1 MNMSVIQNKNL
12 KNIFNYWSNKIT
24 INLTFQRRSMKEK
37 RKYKWF
43 SIEKITGERWHIGA
57 FIASDDFNQFYL
69 MIALVKWD
77 IYIGKIV
84 DWDSMW

>member
-1 MNMSVIQNKNL
+1 
-12 KNIFNYWSNKIT
+12 
-24 INLTFQRRSMKEK
+24 MKEK

-43 SIEKITGERWHIGA
+43 SIEKISGKRWHIGA

>member
-1 MNMSVIQNKNL
+1 
-12 KNIFNYWSNKIT
+12 
-24 INLTFQRRSMKEK
+24 MKEK

-57 FIASDDFNQFYL
+57 FIASDDFDQFYL

>member
-1 MNMSVIQNKNL
+1 
-12 KNIFNYWSNKIT
+12 
-24 INLTFQRRSMKEK
+24 MKEK
-37 RKYKWF
+37 RKYKWL
-43 SIEKITGERWHIGA
+43 SIEKITGKRWHIGA
-57 FIASDDFNQFYL
+57 FITSDDFNQFYL

>member
-1 MNMSVIQNKNL
+1 
-12 KNIFNYWSNKIT
+12 
-24 INLTFQRRSMKEK
+24 MKEK

-84 DWDSMW
+84 DGKFTPAFMITYDAGEYV

>member
-1 MNMSVIQNKNL
+1 
-12 KNIFNYWSNKIT
+12 
-24 INLTFQRRSMKEK
+24 MKEK

-43 SIEKITGERWHIGA
+43 SIEKITSERWHIGA

>member
-1 MNMSVIQNKNL
+1 MRMVVEIVVGGNK
-12 KNIFNYWSNKIT
+12 T
-24 INLTFQRRSMKEK
+24 RVQRRSMKEK

-77 IYIGKIV
+77 IYIGKII

>member
-1 MNMSVIQNKNL
+1 MLGIVFLVAMDGEQTL
-12 KNIFNYWSNKIT
+12 MLLAGD
-24 INLTFQRRSMKEK
+24 INRSRVQRRSMKEK

-69 MIALVKWD
+69 MIALVKWN